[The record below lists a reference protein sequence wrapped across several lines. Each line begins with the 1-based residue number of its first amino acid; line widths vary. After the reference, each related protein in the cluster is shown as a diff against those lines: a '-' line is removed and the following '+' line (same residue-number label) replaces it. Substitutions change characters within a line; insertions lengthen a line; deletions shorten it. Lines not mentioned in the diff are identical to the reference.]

1 MNSFVVFGI
10 LLLCLATLTEGK
22 CCKSVRA
29 WYIKG
34 EKNNSWDEQES
45 KFGYYKLQSGTVN
58 RKAHYIST
66 DDGENAI
73 WYTPSGKR
81 RGKWNVGRVKNKG
94 TKKTSFYVD
103 STDDCPTE
111 PTYDWH
117 YLDQYRNWRDAD
129 KGFRIFC
136 KD

>member
-1 MNSFVVFGI
+1 MLFNHSHYD
-10 LLLCLATLTEGK
+10 LTYFFNRFSGK

-29 WYIKG
+29 WYKYG
-34 EKNNSWDEQES
+34 EKNNSWDVQE
-45 KFGYYKLQSGTVN
+45 KRFGYYKLLKGTVN

-66 DDGENAI
+66 DGEHAI
-73 WYTPSGKR
+73 WYYRTNKGSGTWGV
-81 RGKWNVGRVKNKG
+81 GKVKNKG
-94 TKKTSFYVD
+94 TSSVSFYVR

-117 YLDQYRNWRDAD
+117 YLDQYRNFRDAD

>member
-1 MNSFVVFGI
+1 MLFDHSHYD
-10 LLLCLATLTEGK
+10 LTYFFNRFSGK

-29 WYIKG
+29 WYAKG
-34 EKNNSWDEQES
+34 EKNNSWDNHES
-45 KFGYYKLQSGTVN
+45 DFGYYKLQKGTVN

-66 DDGENAI
+66 DGEYAI
-73 WYTPSGKR
+73 WYFRTKKGT
-81 RGKWNVGRVKNKG
+81 GTWGVGQVKNKG
-94 TKKTSFYVD
+94 TNRASFYVR

-117 YLDQYRNWRDAD
+117 YLDQYKNWRDAD